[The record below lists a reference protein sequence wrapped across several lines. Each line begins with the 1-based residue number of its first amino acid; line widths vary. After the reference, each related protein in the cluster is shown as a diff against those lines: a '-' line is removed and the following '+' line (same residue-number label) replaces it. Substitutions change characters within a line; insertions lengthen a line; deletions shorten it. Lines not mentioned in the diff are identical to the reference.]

1 MYSLIGSNIVDYQL
15 AMCGLTFYLSAQNSN
30 YMPRPKQYKYEAVL
44 EKAMDLFWAKGYN
57 GTSVQE
63 LVDNLKLSKA
73 SMYEAFDGKHGL
85 FMATL
90 HNYRKRVK
98 NNLALLEE
106 MPSPKAAIRIS
117 FESIIEEVT
126 DKRHR
131 RGGYLTNTAIEMAP
145 HDAEVEQWVID
156 SMTDYELLY
165 KKLLQKAIEKGE
177 IKKVIDIDNTAY
189 YLTNTLQGLM
199 VYSKV
204 KQDKAKLYLILEE
217 SLKQLN

>member
-1 MYSLIGSNIVDYQL
+1 
-15 AMCGLTFYLSAQNSN
+15 
-30 YMPRPKQYKYEAVL
+30 MPRPKQYKYEAVL

-63 LVDNLKLSKA
+63 LVDYLKLSKA
-73 SMYEAFDGKHGL
+73 SMYEAFGDKHGL

-98 NNLALLEE
+98 NNLSLLED
-106 MPSPKAAIRIS
+106 MPSPLQAIKIS
-117 FESIIEEVT
+117 FQSIIEEIT

-145 HDAEVEQWVID
+145 HDTAVEQWVID
-156 SMTDYELLY
+156 SMTDYETLY
-165 KKLLQKAIEKGE
+165 KKLLQKAIDKGE
-177 IKKVIDIDNTAY
+177 IKKAIDVDTTAY

-204 KQDKAKLYLILEE
+204 KQDKAKLNAILDE
-217 SLKQLN
+217 SLKYLS